1 MLIHYPRQE
10 KRKEHYFNSISND
23 KKLLNIKDFDSTW
36 SFMSPEVKEHI
47 NKDTFSYIINEFGK
61 SSSDS
66 VNFEEFSNVL

>member
-1 MLIHYPRQE
+1 
-10 KRKEHYFNSISND
+10 
-23 KKLLNIKDFDSTW
+23 
-36 SFMSPEVKEHI
+36 MSPEVKEHI